1 MPVPYPVLVEN
12 EITEFPFEFRFKNK
26 KKLPGEF
33 SQDFEEK
40 FRNKKCI
47 GGTVIDDSKIC

>member
-1 MPVPYPVLVEN
+1 VPVPYPVLVEN